1 MRILVVGVIVEV
13 HLDFVALPDADELA
27 GHVAAERPERV
38 ADAVG
43 EPPLELPNFEMH
55 DDLRRM
61 VAINGRRDV
70 GRVGQHGILDAD
82 DRIGEVLLARSGER
96 RP

>member
-1 MRILVVGVIVEV
+1 MN
-13 HLDFVALPDADELA
+13 LP
-27 GHVAAERPERV
+27 GHVAAECPERV
-38 ADAVG
+38 AHAVG

-61 VAINGRRDV
+61 VALDRRRNV
-70 GRVGQHGILDAD
+70 GRVGQDGILDAD
-82 DRIGEVLLARSGER
+82 DRIGEVFFARGGER